1 MYLSP
6 NISEPPGSRFAVFSL
21 EVINET
27 PVNQPK
33 LVWIDGIWGEF
44 GRFCDGGGEMRHDP
58 IILFERERSIS
69 IQLAQS
75 LFRVSLSPDRLKR
88 G

>member
-6 NISEPPGSRFAVFSL
+6 NISEPPRFSFRCFFL

-27 PVNQPK
+27 PRKSAKASVDRQNM
-33 LVWIDGIWGEF
+33 GEF